1 MQKRINL
8 IVTAILLCLL
18 SSTSHANELKSNV
31 FLLVDFSN
39 SYFRPERVESQ
50 IQRNIEQFSSTV
62 SSKRDGPKKPALIQ
76 VLPIN
81 AISEAS
87 APICE
92 YKLLRRR
99 LLGGKKKCG
108 AFPDAFCSTKLSEL
122 KEYLDEEC
130 SEIVL
135 STPVEYATDI
145 SGALALTSQLIDSQG
160 ADDSYVVIFSDMFEY
175 RLENLPLSKIDLKGA
190 KVRVVC
196 GGGFNEETDVIKL
209 CSGTEDIWR
218 SKLAELGAS
227 SIEYTIETSRW
238 ADGKAKGFFR

>member
-8 IVTAILLCLL
+8 FLTAVLFCFM
-18 SSTSHANELKSNV
+18 SSASYANELKSNV

-39 SYFRPERVESQ
+39 SYFTPERIESR
-50 IQRNIEQFSSTV
+50 IQRNIEQFSSAV
-62 SSKRDGPKKPALIQ
+62 SSKRDGPKRPTLIQ

-81 AISEAS
+81 ALSEVS

-92 YKLLRRR
+92 YKLLRKR

-108 AFPDAFCSTKLSEL
+108 AFPDAFCSTDLSEL
-122 KEYLDEEC
+122 QEYLDDEC

-145 SGALALTSQLIDSQG
+145 SGALALTSQLIDSQE
-160 ADDSYVVIFSDMFEY
+160 ANDSYIVIFSDMFEY

-190 KVRVVC
+190 KVLVVC

-218 SKLAELGAS
+218 SKLTELGAS
-227 SIEYTIETSRW
+227 SVEYTIETSRW